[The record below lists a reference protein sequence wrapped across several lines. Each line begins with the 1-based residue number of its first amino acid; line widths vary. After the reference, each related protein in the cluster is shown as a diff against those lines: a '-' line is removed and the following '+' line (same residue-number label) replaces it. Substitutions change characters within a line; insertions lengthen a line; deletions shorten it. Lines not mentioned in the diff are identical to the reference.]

1 MMTDNIGI
9 KIHNLGKKIWP
20 FNRSLTGEGVLKT
33 FNELKK
39 INSTLKIHKIAS
51 GKKVFDW
58 RIPDEWNVKE
68 AYIIDPSGKKICDFK
83 KNNLH
88 LVGYSIPVEAHFS
101 LKDLNKYLHSIP
113 EKPTAIPYVTSY
125 YTKSWGFCMTDN
137 QRRKLKL
144 GKYKV
149 IIKSTL
155 KKGFLHYGEI
165 LIKGKTKKEILLS
178 TYVCH
183 PSLANNEVSGPIVTI
198 FLSKWLKELK
208 NKKYSYRIV
217 FVPETIGSI
226 AYLSRNIKYMKKNIF
241 AGFTITCVGDDRC
254 YSYLPS
260 RNKKS
265 LSDKVAKHIL
275 KNIDKNF
282 KQYSWEDRGS
292 DERQYCAP
300 GVDLPVA
307 TIMRSRPGSYPEY
320 HTSLDNLVDVV
331 TPKGLAG
338 GFNVLQKTI
347 EAVNQN
353 FYPLTKTICEPFLAK
368 RNLYPTAKDKPGSA
382 IDNLSRLII
391 DTLTWCD
398 GSHDLI
404 DIAEEIGIPVW
415 KLYPIIKILREQK
428 LIKK

>member
-1 MMTDNIGI
+1 M
-9 KIHNLGKKIWP
+9 
-20 FNRSLTGEGVLKT
+20 V
-33 FNELKK
+33 
-39 INSTLKIHKIAS
+39 
-51 GKKVFDW
+51 
-58 RIPDEWNVKE
+58 
-68 AYIIDPSGKKICDFK
+68 
-83 KNNLH
+83 
-88 LVGYSIPVEAHFS
+88 
-101 LKDLNKYLHSIP
+101 
-113 EKPTAIPYVTSY
+113 
-125 YTKSWGFCMTDN
+125 
-137 QRRKLKL
+137 
-144 GKYKV
+144 
-149 IIKSTL
+149 IKSTL

-165 LIKGKTKKEILLS
+165 LIKGRTNKEVFLS
-178 TYVCH
+178 TYICH
-183 PSLANNEVSGPIVTI
+183 PSLANNEISGPCVTI

-226 AYLSRNIKYMKKNIF
+226 AYLNKNIKKMKKNIF
-241 AGFTITCVGDDRC
+241 AGFAITCVGDDRC

-265 LSDKVAKHIL
+265 LSDKIAKHVL

-282 KQYSWEDRGS
+282 KQYNWEDRGS

-338 GFNVLQKTI
+338 GFNVLQKII
-347 EAVNQN
+347 EAANQN

-368 RNLYPTAKDKPGSA
+368 RNLYPTVKDKSGSA

-404 DIAEEIGIPVW
+404 DIAEEIRIPVW

-428 LIKK
+428 LIKSEKFF

>member
-1 MMTDNIGI
+1 MTDNIGI

-125 YTKSWGFCMTDN
+125 YIKSWGFCMADN

-275 KNIDKNF
+275 KNVDKNF
-282 KQYSWEDRGS
+282 KQYSWKDRGS

-368 RNLYPTAKDKPGSA
+368 RNLYPTAKDKTGSA